1 MGEYDMRVL
10 RFFFKMGLFMFMSF
24 IVIIIGLY
32 LYAYLSPKLELRT
45 AGQYYIYDTN
55 DELVYQGSSTSE
67 WVSLEDINYNLINAV
82 ISVEDKNFYQH
93 HGFDYLRIAR
103 AMYLNIKNG
112 KITQGASTISQQ
124 YVKNIFLDFSTT
136 WSRKIEEAFLTLEL
150 EVHYTKDEILEG
162 YLNTINY
169 GQGNFGIGNASRYY
183 FNKEPIDLTLEE
195 ALILAGIPN
204 SPENYNPVANYDLSI
219 ERAKI
224 VGNAMVE
231 NDYLSLEEFDSLFQ
245 DKIEIYGKSSE
256 ENLDMLMYYQ
266 DAVIEE
272 LKNIKT
278 IPEELLQ
285 SGGIKIYTYLDL
297 DAQKNLE
304 ENILTY
310 LTDSELQSASVVIDP
325 NTGGVI
331 ALSGGVSYAKSQY
344 NRATQAKRQV
354 GSAMKPFLYYGA
366 LEEGMTSASTFNSQ
380 YTTFTLSNGNVY
392 SPKNYGSVYANKEIT
407 MAEAIAVSDNVYAV
421 KTNMFLGADKLVD
434 TAKKVG
440 IEADLSA
447 VASLALGTGE
457 MSVLD
462 LARGYTT
469 FATGGYKQDV
479 GFIKKV
485 EDSEGN
491 VLYEK
496 DDTKDL
502 VLNMNYNYI
511 LTEMLTGTTNSQFK
525 DYANPTALTIASK
538 LSRKYAIKTGTT
550 DTDFWIAGYNPD
562 VVMVTWVGM
571 DDNSPLS
578 ASDSYISK
586 NIWADTVED
595 ILIDTEEHWYETP
608 ENVVG
613 VVLDAVSGV
622 PTNDVSKATL
632 FYFVKGTEDM
642 INTEYVSKEEELK
655 E

>member
-1 MGEYDMRVL
+1 MRVL

-24 IVIIIGLY
+24 IVVIIGLY

-231 NDYLSLEEFDSLFQ
+231 NGYLSLEEFDSLFQ

-511 LTEMLTGTTNSQFK
+511 LTEMLTGTTNSHFK

>member
-1 MGEYDMRVL
+1 
-10 RFFFKMGLFMFMSF
+10 MFISF
-24 IVIIIGLY
+24 VIVIVGLY
-32 LYAYLSPKLELRT
+32 TYAYLSPKLELKT
-45 AGQYYIYDTN
+45 AGQYYIYDKE

-67 WVSLEDINYNLINAV
+67 WVSLEDISYHLLDAV
-82 ISVEDKNFYQH
+82 ISVEDKNFYHH
-93 HGFDYLRIAR
+93 HGFDYLRIAK

-183 FNKEPIDLTLEE
+183 FNKEPLDLTLEE

-219 ERAKI
+219 KRAKI
-224 VGNAMVE
+224 VGESMVE
-231 NDYLSLEEFDSLFQ
+231 NGYLTEEELDNCFKDS
-245 DKIEIYGKSSE
+245 IEIYGKSSE

-266 DAVIEE
+266 DAVIQE
-272 LKNIKT
+272 LRDIGT
-278 IPEELLQ
+278 IPEELIQ

-297 DAQKNLE
+297 EAQKHLE

-310 LTDSELQSASVVIDP
+310 LEDSELQSASVVIDP
-325 NTGGVI
+325 NTGGVM
-331 ALSGGVSYAKSQY
+331 ALSGGVSYTKSQY
-344 NRATQAKRQV
+344 NRATTAVRQV

-366 LEEGMTSASTFNSQ
+366 LEEGMTSASTFNSR
-380 YTTFTLSNGNVY
+380 YTTFTMSNGKTY
-392 SPKNYGSVYANKEIT
+392 SPTNYGSIYANKEIT

-421 KTNMFLGADKLVD
+421 KTNMFLGADKLVG

-440 IEADLSA
+440 IQAELSE
-447 VASLALGTGE
+447 VPSLALGTGE

-469 FATGGYKQDV
+469 LATGGYKQDI
-479 GFIKKV
+479 GFIKRV

-496 DDTKDL
+496 DDSKDL
-502 VLNMNYNYI
+502 VLNMNYTYI
-511 LTEMLTGTTNSQFK
+511 LSEMLTGTTNSTFR
-525 DYANPTALTIASK
+525 DYASPTALTIASK
-538 LSRKYAIKTGTT
+538 LTRKYAIKTGTT
-550 DTDFWIAGYNPD
+550 ETDFWTAGYNPD
-562 VVMVTWVGM
+562 IVMVTWVGM
-571 DDNSPLS
+571 DDNRELS
-578 ASDSYISK
+578 ANDSYITK

-595 ILIDTEEHWYETP
+595 ILADTEEHWYETP

-613 VVLDAVSGV
+613 VVLDAVSGK
-622 PTNDVSKATL
+622 PTTDVSKATL
-632 FYFVKGTEDM
+632 FYFVKGTEDI
-642 INTEYVSKEEELK
+642 INTEFVSKEEDVEG